1 LRAGEDSSDSSSDS
15 DEDLQLADNES
26 GLEVMANGS
35 AETFPLRGNPKSIP
49 ETWVRGTTDMVDPD
63 GKVAKIDR
71 KMPNNPDRSR

>member
-35 AETFPLRGNPKSIP
+35 AETFPLRGHPKSIP
-49 ETWVRGTTDMVDPD
+49 ATWVRGTTDMVDPD